1 MIIVKENKDYRLTRP
16 YNCYDMNYHVLEKA
30 TRKEYLIDIGDV
42 YSMEDLNHDGLS
54 EYPDIIW
61 DELKELENMEEILYY
76 AWKVV

>member
-1 MIIVKENKDYRLTRP
+1 MIIVKENKDYRLIKP

-42 YSMEDLNHDGLS
+42 YSMEDLNHDGVT
-54 EYPDIIW
+54 W

>member
-1 MIIVKENKDYRLTRP
+1 MIIVKENKDYILIKP

-42 YSMEDLNHDGLS
+42 YSMEDLNHDGVT
-54 EYPDIIW
+54 W